1 MAEASQ
7 LKTGNVIMFN
17 NELHQL
23 VELAHRTPGNLRAFY
38 QAKMKNLK
46 NGKMIENRF
55 RPNESVEIVRLETK
69 DFQYLYKDGDDYQF
83 MDMESYEQI
92 NIPND
97 VVGKQGDFMK
107 EGQTAQI
114 VFHDGK
120 PLNLEL
126 PPHVELKVTEAPPAV
141 KGNTATGAT
150 KVVTVETGASVNAPL
165 FIEEGEL
172 IKVDVRTGDYI
183 ERVKS

>member
-1 MAEASQ
+1 MAEASD

-17 NELHQL
+17 NELHH
-23 VELAHRTPGNLRAFY
+23 VFEIAHRTPGNLRAFY
-38 QAKMKNLK
+38 QARLKNLR
-46 NGKMIENRF
+46 NGKMIDNRF
-55 RPNESVEIVRLETK
+55 RPNEAVEIVRLETK

-83 MDMESYEQI
+83 MDMDTYEQI
-92 NIPND
+92 HIPTG
-97 VVGKQGDFMK
+97 VVGRQGDFMK
-107 EGQTAQI
+107 EGQMAQI
-114 VFHDGK
+114 VFHDSK

-150 KVVTVETGASVNAPL
+150 KVVIVETGASVNAPL
-165 FIEEGEL
+165 FIDEGEV

>member
-1 MAEASQ
+1 M
-7 LKTGNVIMFN
+7 
-17 NELHQL
+17 
-23 VELAHRTPGNLRAFY
+23 
-38 QAKMKNLK
+38 
-46 NGKMIENRF
+46 
-55 RPNESVEIVRLETK
+55 
-69 DFQYLYKDGDDYQF
+69 
-83 MDMESYEQI
+83 
-92 NIPND
+92 NIPED
-97 VVGKQGDFMK
+97 VVGKQGGFMK
-107 EGQTAQI
+107 EGQTVQI

-150 KVVTVETGASVNAPL
+150 KVVMVETGASVNAPL
-165 FIEEGEL
+165 FIEEGEV

>member
-7 LKTGNVIMFN
+7 LKSGNVIIYN

-23 VELAHRTPGNLRAFY
+23 VDVEHRTPGNLRAFY
-38 QAKMKNLK
+38 QVKMKNLK

-55 RPNESVEIVRLETK
+55 RPNEDVELVRLETK
-69 DFQYLYKDGDDYQF
+69 DFQYLYKDGDDFQF

-92 NIPND
+92 NIPNE
-97 VVGKQGDFMK
+97 VVGKQGDFLK
-107 EGQTAQI
+107 EGQMAQI
-114 VFHDGK
+114 VFHDSN

-150 KVVTVETGASVNAPL
+150 KVVIVETGASVNAPL
-165 FIEEGEL
+165 FIDEGEV

>member
-17 NELHQL
+17 NELHH
-23 VELAHRTPGNLRAFY
+23 VFEIAHRTPGNLRAFY
-38 QAKMKNLK
+38 QARLKNLR
-46 NGKMIENRF
+46 NGKMIDNRF
-55 RPNESVEIVRLETK
+55 RPNEAVEIVRLETK
-69 DFQYLYKDGDDYQF
+69 DFQYLYKDGDDFQF
-83 MDMESYEQI
+83 MDMETYEQI
-92 NIPND
+92 HIPTD
-97 VVGKQGDFMK
+97 VVGRQGDFMK

-114 VFHDGK
+114 VFHDNK

-150 KVVTVETGASVNAPL
+150 KVVIVETGASVNAPL
-165 FIEEGEL
+165 FIDEGEV

>member
-1 MAEASQ
+1 MAEASD

-17 NELHQL
+17 NELHH
-23 VELAHRTPGNLRAFY
+23 VFEIAHRTPGNLRAFY
-38 QAKMKNLK
+38 QARLKNLR
-46 NGKMIENRF
+46 NGKMIDNRF

-69 DFQYLYKDGDDYQF
+69 DFQYLYKDGNDFQF
-83 MDMESYEQI
+83 MDMETYEQI
-92 NIPND
+92 HIPTE
-97 VVGKQGDFMK
+97 VVGRQGDFMK
-107 EGQTAQI
+107 EGQMAQI
-114 VFHDGK
+114 VFHNNK

-150 KVVTVETGASVNAPL
+150 KVVIVETGASVNAPL
-165 FIEEGEL
+165 FIDEGEI

>member
-23 VELAHRTPGNLRAFY
+23 VELADRTPGSRRSSY

-69 DFQYLYKDGDDYQF
+69 DYQYLYKDGDDYQF

-97 VVGKQGDFMK
+97 VVGKQGEFMK

-150 KVVTVETGASVNAPL
+150 KVVIVETGANVNAPL
-165 FIEEGEL
+165 FIEEGEM